1 MTNIIQQMD
10 PSTPPDE
17 NENKSGKEMEKM
29 KQLAPI
35 KPPPTLAEITA
46 KSLAQ
51 AWSRDNSLLPDFCDN
66 TSSEMGL
73 IFQIQIAIY
82 LRGIH
87 LVQWI
92 QAQGGLGR
100 LSTCAWPDL
109 FQKLLTAV
117 FVESG
122 RDFQRL
128 SIQNSLRFLLTD
140 YRKHL
145 RFNQVKQLVLHQL
158 GMTDWLPYGKTQF
171 CENLMVFYYTFLD
184 DRRLNFRAKLPVVM
198 PLPFPLQIPCLQ
210 VNAIRKKYYTSS
222 ASIQKNQLEWHQSV
236 TEQERLFEKE
246 GKELSA
252 PTAFQQKALY
262 ETYCEKYTPAERFI
276 SCIST
281 MVRNQTNGA
290 YPVVLITALFS
301 LLHPFYSYKNQ
312 SDAPLLRRFRI
323 DIFWFLSRALCSFY
337 ARLDL
342 PLACLHLAQN
352 SLGPFP
358 CLSDRMHEA
367 LLFQNM
373 AVQYGHW
380 EPAQQ
385 VFDEWFY
392 QVPPASSLFEELVF
406 IHMTGLFWQMENLL
420 VEYYIT
426 QIFHKKCTDSCCKK
440 YLSPSYAQM
449 IDLNFQIKRLA
460 GKCMADKTIQT
471 RFFSDLQIVIY
482 LCCYFDLTLNT
493 LLFKDTPVQFDRD
506 LRLIWQRLENS
517 QQTLTSRH
525 LLPFIKMIP
534 YFSGSQYYW
543 DKLTDNHL
551 NYLKKTMQS
560 CSLVEHPKPHA
571 DWLFSLLTCMLY
583 HNRHDPFPHIIRAT
597 LEAYLKSTAERHY
610 RIPLLQKL
618 QKVYSDPAAYQ
629 LSLENQ
635 DGQRCHPDSQET
647 SALGMTLKDIQ
658 AFSETLRDALND
670 FEQVDL
676 SNDDKFCL
684 YLKRRDPLMPAW
696 IDFGLES
703 LRFSD
708 CL

>member
-1 MTNIIQQMD
+1 MD
-10 PSTPPDE
+10 PSAPPDE
-17 NENKSGKEMEKM
+17 NKSALITKEMEKM

-35 KPPPTLAEITA
+35 KPPPTLVEITA

-51 AWSRDNSLLPDFCDN
+51 AWSRDNSLLPDFCDH

-109 FQKLLTAV
+109 FQKLLTTV
-117 FVESG
+117 FIETG

-128 SIQNSLRFLLTD
+128 SIMNSLRFLLED
-140 YRKHL
+140 YKKYLKTSPDIQHT
-145 RFNQVKQLVLHQL
+145 LHQL
-158 GMTDWLPYGKTQF
+158 GMTSFLPHGKTEF
-171 CENLMVFYYTFLD
+171 DENLMFFYYTFLD
-184 DRRLNFRAKLPVVM
+184 DRRVNFRMNLPLEL
-198 PLPFPLQIPCLQ
+198 PLPFPLQIQSLQ
-210 VNAIRKKYYTSS
+210 VNAVRKKYY
-222 ASIQKNQLEWHQSV
+222 ASFSPIQKKQLEWHQSV
-236 TEQERLFEKE
+236 SQEEGLRERE
-246 GKELSA
+246 GKVLSA
-252 PTAFQQKALY
+252 PTALKQKALY
-262 ETYCEKYTPAERFI
+262 ETYCQNWTPAERFI

-281 MVRNQTNGA
+281 MVRNQVNGA

-301 LLHPFYSYKNQ
+301 LLHPFYSSKNQ

-337 ARLDL
+337 AQLDL
-342 PLACLHLAQN
+342 PLACLHLARS
-352 SLGPFP
+352 SLGRFP
-358 CLSDRMHEA
+358 CLSDRMREA

-380 EPAQQ
+380 EAAQQ
-385 VFDEWFY
+385 VFEEWLY
-392 QVPPASSLFEELVF
+392 QVPPASWLFEELVLV
-406 IHMTGLFWQMENLL
+406 HMTGLFWQIENLL

-426 QIFHKKCTDSCCKK
+426 EIFHEKCAGLCHKK
-440 YLSPSYAQM
+440 YLSPCYARA
-449 IDLNFQIKRLA
+449 IELNFQISKLA
-460 GKCMADKTIQT
+460 TKLIADKTIQM
-471 RFFSDLQIVIY
+471 RFFNSLQIVTY
-482 LCCYFDLTLNT
+482 LCSYYDLTLNT
-493 LLFKDTPVQFDRD
+493 RLFFKSSRVYFDRD
-506 LRLIWQRLENS
+506 LRYIWQRLENC
-517 QQTLTSRH
+517 QQSHTSRH
-525 LLPFIKMIP
+525 LLPFIKMLP
-534 YFSGSQYYW
+534 YYVGSQYYW
-543 DKLTDNHL
+543 DKHIDSHL
-551 NYLKKTMQS
+551 IFLKKSMQS
-560 CSLVEHPKPHA
+560 FSLVEHPKPHA

-583 HNRHDPFPHIIRAT
+583 HNRHDPFPHIIQAT

-618 QKVYSDPAAYQ
+618 QKVYSNPTAYQ
-629 LSLENQ
+629 IETEDQ
-635 DGQRCHPDSQET
+635 DGQRFHPDFQDT
-647 SALGMTLKDIQ
+647 SAIGMTLKDIQ
-658 AFSETLRDALND
+658 AFSVTLRDALND